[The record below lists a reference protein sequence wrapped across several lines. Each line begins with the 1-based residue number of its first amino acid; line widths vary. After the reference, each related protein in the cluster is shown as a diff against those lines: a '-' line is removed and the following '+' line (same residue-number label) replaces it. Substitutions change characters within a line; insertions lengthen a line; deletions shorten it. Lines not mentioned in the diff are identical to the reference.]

1 MIPKASQR
9 AGGQDLATHLL
20 NALDNEYVEVAE
32 VSGAVASDLHG
43 AFAEW
48 EAIATGLTR
57 CREYLYSLSVNPE
70 PGQQMSRAQ
79 YLDYAERVEK
89 KLGLEGQPRAMVFH
103 IKEGREH
110 CHIVWSRIDW
120 QSEKAI
126 HLAFDHEK
134 LMMVSREFARD
145 HGLDLP
151 DGYQREGSS
160 ERGRKQSLYE
170 TQQQRTT
177 GLSKEE
183 RMVAVT
189 QAYQQSD
196 NARSF
201 VRALESLG
209 YLLATGKR
217 PYVLVDIYGTMNAL
231 PKMIDDRSVRT
242 DDIRRFLEKDFPAD
256 SLPSV
261 DEARALVADLRKAR
275 EQFAKAQ
282 GDGQRLAKLEAMHQ
296 ARRAELAVAQK
307 ALREQQRQERA
318 ALEREQLAARRALKA
333 GYLAHV
339 RSVRAARAEVR
350 PSGLAAFLGRVT
362 GVSFVLHKLHRHRD
376 ARAFRAFV
384 EARTQMAAA
393 QKQAALG
400 LQRRQEVRGLET
412 ARQLKALTKVEARE
426 RQALEVKRMRE
437 QRTMQRS
444 GLDHM
449 KSLSLEL
456 KPKGRGVSVRKAK
469 DRYRDR
475 TGAEERALRQVLQE
489 EERQQQPS
497 QAVELQ
503 QAWQEALVREGP
515 WPQVPDLAGDFAR
528 AAAAGESEERGAG
541 GEDSKRPRIS
551 RSERRSE
558 RDRPR
563 GRDDDFERER

>member
-48 EAIATGLTR
+48 EAIATGLTK

-70 PGQQMSRAQ
+70 PGQQLSRAQ

-103 IKEGREH
+103 IKDGREH

-120 QSEKAI
+120 QSEKAV

-145 HGLDLP
+145 HGLNLP
-151 DGYQREGSS
+151 DGYRRDPSDTQR
-160 ERGRKQSLYE
+160 RKQSLYKS
-170 TQQQRTT
+170 QQERMT

-183 RMVAVT
+183 RMVMIT
-189 QAYQQSD
+189 QAFRQSD

-201 VRALESLG
+201 VRALEAMG
-209 YLLATGKR
+209 YVLATGKR
-217 PYVLVDIYGTMNAL
+217 PYVLVDMYGTMNAL

-242 DDIRRFLEKDFPAD
+242 KDIRAFLEQEFPPE

-282 GDGQRLAKLEAMHQ
+282 GQAERLAKLEAAQ
-296 ARRAELAVAQK
+296 QVRRAQLVATQEEQ
-307 ALREQQRQERA
+307 RERHRQERA
-318 ALEREQLAARRALKA
+318 QQEREQLAARRAQKGA
-333 GYLAHV
+333 YLSQV
-339 RSVRAARAEVR
+339 RRGRVARAEAR
-350 PSGLAAFLGRVT
+350 PTGLAAFLGRVT
-362 GVSFVLHKLHRHRD
+362 GVTLVINKLHRYRD
-376 ARAFRAFV
+376 AKAFRSF
-384 EARTQMAAA
+384 AADRQQLVLM
-393 QKQAALG
+393 QKQAALS
-400 LQRRQEVRGLET
+400 LQRRQELQALET
-412 ARQLKALTKVEARE
+412 GRQLKALGKVEARE
-426 RQALEVKRMRE
+426 RQALEVRRARE
-437 QRTMQRS
+437 QRIIERH
-444 GLDHM
+444 GHDHM
-449 KSLSLEL
+449 PALNLDL
-456 KPKGRGVSVRKAK
+456 KPKGRGAAVRRAK

-475 TGAEERALRQVLQE
+475 SGAEERENQQVRHEVTRQVPTGKSDLQ
-489 EERQQQPS
+489 R
-497 QAVELQ
+497 AL
-503 QAWQEALVREGP
+503 QEALAREQP
-515 WPQVPDLAGDFAR
+515 WSKEVDLAGDFAR
-528 AAAAGESEERGAG
+528 AAGDGEGDARGGDEG
-541 GEDSKRPRIS
+541 GDRVRIS
-551 RSERRSE
+551 RAERKSERK
-558 RDRPR
+558 R